1 LAIPY
6 RDKVISVNLGQWV
19 VLRFQ
24 REYNALTAL
33 FGVDFSDGD
42 QSEGVEIKQ
51 VESLSSRWGGEK
63 DIQLVSLAWNHQ
75 TVLPEAFLQA
85 WKSAVCHAYQV
96 FKGWDA
102 SSYMNYHQPE
112 LAQRLAAETARSRYA
127 EYLQGDML
135 VVFEAIRKRIL
146 NLDAYVRE
154 EFKKLYIAYKTT
166 TNFVD
171 IVPQK
176 SRLRLSLNMRFDEI
190 DDPKGMC
197 RDVTEVGRW
206 GNGNVEVGIS
216 SLDELDDVMLLIR
229 QAFNKHSEEI
239 AA

>member
-1 LAIPY
+1 
-6 RDKVISVNLGQWV
+6 VNLGQWV

-42 QSEGVEIKQ
+42 QSEGVKIKQ

-63 DIQLVSLAWNHQ
+63 DIPLVSLAWNHQ

-96 FKGWDA
+96 FKGWDS

-112 LAQRLAAETARSRYA
+112 LSQELALETVRSRHA

-135 VVFEAIRKRIL
+135 VLFETIRKRIL

-229 QAFNKHSEEI
+229 QAFNKHSEGI